1 MNMLT
6 IKKIIYNPPATIILW
21 NDGTKTTAKCEYGD
35 VYSKE
40 MGFMLCVLKKK
51 YGNKTFHDMLKKYV
65 YEVPEAYEG
74 KGVVVWENKPTK
86 KRVVLKDPNK
96 EFEIK
101 TFNSLEDYIT
111 YVINNLFTLEDK

>member
-1 MNMLT
+1 MLT
-6 IKKIIYNPPATIILW
+6 IKKVIYNPPATIILW
-21 NDGTKTTAKCEYGD
+21 NDGTKTTSKCEYGD

-65 YEVPEAYEG
+65 YGVPEAYEG
-74 KGVVVWENKPTK
+74 RGAVVWENKPTK
-86 KRVVLKDPNK
+86 KKKKATLKNTSK
-96 EFEIK
+96 EFEVK

-111 YVINNLFTLEDK
+111 YVINDLFALEDE

>member
-1 MNMLT
+1 MLT

-21 NDGTKTTAKCEYGD
+21 NDGTKTTSKCEYGD

-51 YGNKTFHDMLKKYV
+51 YGNQKFHNMLEQYV
-65 YEVPEAYEG
+65 YGVPEAYEE
-74 KGVVVWENKPTK
+74 KGAVVWENKPTK
-86 KRVVLKDPNK
+86 KKKRATLKNTDK
-96 EFEIK
+96 EFEVK

-111 YVINNLFTLEDK
+111 YVINELFALEDE

>member
-1 MNMLT
+1 MLT

-21 NDGTKTTAKCEYGD
+21 NDGTKTTSKCEYGD

-65 YEVPEAYEG
+65 YGVPEAYEG
-74 KGVVVWENKPTK
+74 KGAIVWENKPTK
-86 KRVVLKDPNK
+86 KGLALKNPDK
-96 EFEIK
+96 KFEVK

-111 YVINNLFTLEDK
+111 YIINDLFTLEDE

>member
-1 MNMLT
+1 MLT

-65 YEVPEAYEG
+65 YEVPKAYEG
-74 KGVVVWENKPTK
+74 KGAVVWENKPTK

-96 EFEIK
+96 EFEVK
-101 TFNSLEDYIT
+101 TFNSLEDYIA
-111 YVINNLFTLEDK
+111 YVVNDLFALEDK

>member
-1 MNMLT
+1 MLT

-21 NDGTKTTAKCEYGD
+21 NDGTKTTSKCEYGD

-51 YGNKTFHDMLKKYV
+51 YGNKTLHDMLNTYV
-65 YEVPEAYEG
+65 YGVPEAYEE
-74 KGVVVWENKPTK
+74 KGAIVWENKPTK
-86 KRVVLKDPNK
+86 KKKKATLKNTGK
-96 EFEIK
+96 EFEVK

-111 YVINNLFTLEDK
+111 YVINELFALEDE